1 MASSS
6 SSAHVRKE
14 ILDLVGKGHTSA
26 EIEFHLGTGAT
37 QQDIE
42 YAASLVRVRDSF
54 RAESFGNQRRT
65 PAAA

>member
-26 EIEFHLGTGAT
+26 EIEFRLGTTANEK
-37 QQDIE
+37 DLE

-54 RAESFGNQRRT
+54 RSESFGNQQRT
-65 PAAA
+65 RTAA